1 MSNTSTDQELS
12 LEEKGDQLPAL
23 NFTFKNAQ
31 WLLLTVSALV
41 FSVYHI
47 AYGYSYFVNSD
58 QHTIISLCLS
68 VFLMVQLVEADLS
81 RISGKALFAAKVA
94 TSALLLYITY
104 YFVTRYSELLSR
116 ILNYTQMEYVF
127 ALVLIVLILLFTYF
141 RYGFFVS
148 GIVVLSVGYAMF
160 GSYIPGAFGH
170 SSISLARV
178 LERSSLVFDIGLFG
192 FLPGVG
198 AQWIVIFL
206 VYASLLIEFGA
217 LQLAI
222 DFGKRMNEH
231 LQSGVPQLAVVTS
244 FVMGSI
250 SGSAAANTATTGSV
264 TIPLMKSYGMDG
276 ETAAAIESNASSGGQ
291 VLPPIMGASA
301 FVMASFLN
309 ISYLDVVVG
318 ALLPA
323 VIFYLTVSITVYYV
337 SKGYDLSNSDT
348 DEEQILETT
357 QAANQPW
364 YVYLPLLASVLILI
378 YDLGIRQTG
387 PLTAGFHSVISLIGL
402 QLIWNM
408 VLTDDR
414 RSSLRDF
421 GRNLLVGLQKGA
433 IASAEIMVVLG
444 AIAIFVS
451 MLGSGNIVQE
461 LSFLMLGLSGEL
473 LFPLLLVA
481 MILSIMFGLG
491 MPTVAA
497 YVVVVVFVAPAVGD
511 LGISEFNT
519 HLFVFY
525 FAILSAITPPVALAA
540 VIASGIAEAS
550 FTQVAK
556 KAMIMGAPLFILPYT
571 IIYHPSI
578 AQWGSD
584 TPLTFIYLLATFAAI
599 VTIIH
604 FDLDYNEFVSGGIK
618 SVGVGVLVVIMFWGT
633 STIQMGGFVLAVL
646 VVVAFH
652 YLERQESITATPA

>member
-1 MSNTSTDQELS
+1 MSSSISEEELT
-12 LEEKGDQLPAL
+12 LEEKGDRLPSL
-23 NFTFKNAQ
+23 HFSLDNAQ
-31 WLLLTVSALV
+31 WLLLTLSAVV

-47 AYGYSYFVNSD
+47 LYSYTFIVNSD
-58 QHTIISLCLS
+58 QHTIISLGLS
-68 VFLMVQLVEADLS
+68 VFLMMQLVEADLS
-81 RISGKALFAAKVA
+81 KLTGKAFFVAKLIG
-94 TSALLLYITY
+94 SALMLYITY
-104 YFVTRYSELLSR
+104 YFVTRYSTLLTR
-116 ILNYTQMEYVF
+116 ILNYTQQEYIF
-127 ALVLIVLILLFTYF
+127 ALILVALILVFTYR
-141 RYGFFVS
+141 RYGVFITS
-148 GIVVLSVGYAMF
+148 VVILSFGYAML
-160 GSYIPGAFGH
+160 GSYIPGMLSH
-170 SSISLARV
+170 SSIDLARV
-178 LERSSLVFDIGLFG
+178 LQRSALVFDIGLFG

-217 LQLAI
+217 LQLAM
-222 DFGKRMNEH
+222 DFGRRLNRH

-276 ETAAAIESNASSGGQ
+276 ATAAAIEANASSGGQ

-309 ISYLDVVVG
+309 IRYLDVIVG

-323 VIFYLTVSITVYYV
+323 IIFYLTVSITVYYV
-337 SKGYDLSNSDT
+337 SKGYDLSEPKSG
-348 DEEQILETT
+348 EQLLETT
-357 QAANQPW
+357 QVADQPT
-364 YVYLPLLASVLILI
+364 YVYLPLLVSVLYLI
-378 YDLGIRQTG
+378 YDLGIVQVG
-387 PLTAGFHSVISLIGL
+387 PLTAGFHAVIILVVL

-408 VLTDDR
+408 IITNNR
-414 RSSLRDF
+414 GQALRDYS
-421 GRNLLVGLQKGA
+421 RNLVVGLQKGA

-444 AIAIFVS
+444 AVAIFIS
-451 MLGSGNIVQE
+451 MLGSGNVVQV
-461 LSFLMLGLSGEL
+461 LSFLMLNISGGL

-481 MILSIMFGLG
+481 MILSIIFGLG

-497 YVVVVVFVAPAVGD
+497 YVVVVVFVAPAVAD
-511 LGISEFNT
+511 LGIAEFNT

-550 FTQVAK
+550 FAQVAK
-556 KAMIMGAPLFILPYT
+556 KAMLMGAPLFILPYT

-578 AQWGSD
+578 SAWNSN
-584 TPLTFIYLLATFAAI
+584 TPLTFIYLLTTFIAI

-604 FDLDYNEFVSGGIK
+604 LNIDQNKYVSGAIK
-618 SVGVGVLVVIMFWGT
+618 IVAAGVLVAIMFWGT
-633 STIQMGGFVLAVL
+633 TTIQMAGFVLAVL
-646 VVVAFH
+646 VVVGFH
-652 YLERQESITATPA
+652 YLERRSSNVVTTI

>member
-1 MSNTSTDQELS
+1 MSSSISEEELT
-12 LEEKGDQLPAL
+12 LEEKGDRLPSL
-23 NFTFKNAQ
+23 HFSLDNAQ
-31 WLLLTVSALV
+31 WLLLTLSAVV

-47 AYGYSYFVNSD
+47 LYSYTFIVNSD
-58 QHTIISLCLS
+58 QHTIISLGLS
-68 VFLMVQLVEADLS
+68 VFLMMQLVEADLS
-81 RISGKALFAAKVA
+81 KLTGKAFFVAKLIG
-94 TSALLLYITY
+94 SALMLYITY
-104 YFVTRYSELLSR
+104 YFVTRYSTLLTR
-116 ILNYTQMEYVF
+116 ILNYTQQEYIF
-127 ALVLIVLILLFTYF
+127 ALIFVALILVFTYR
-141 RYGFFVS
+141 RYGVFITS
-148 GIVVLSVGYAMF
+148 VVILSFGYAML
-160 GSYIPGAFGH
+160 GSYIPGMLSH
-170 SSISLARV
+170 SSIDLARV
-178 LERSSLVFDIGLFG
+178 LQRSALVFDIGLFG

-217 LQLAI
+217 LQLAM
-222 DFGKRMNEH
+222 DFGRRLNRH

-276 ETAAAIESNASSGGQ
+276 ATAAAIEANASSGGQ

-309 ISYLDVVVG
+309 IRYLDVIVG

-323 VIFYLTVSITVYYV
+323 IIFYLTVSITVYYV
-337 SKGYDLSNSDT
+337 SKGYDLSEPKSG
-348 DEEQILETT
+348 EQLLETT
-357 QAANQPW
+357 QVADQPT
-364 YVYLPLLASVLILI
+364 YVYLPLLVSVLYLI
-378 YDLGIRQTG
+378 YDLGIVQVG
-387 PLTAGFHSVISLIGL
+387 PLTAGFHAVIILVVL

-408 VLTDDR
+408 IITNNR
-414 RSSLRDF
+414 GQALRDYS
-421 GRNLLVGLQKGA
+421 RNLVVGLQKGA

-444 AIAIFVS
+444 AVAIFIS
-451 MLGSGNIVQE
+451 MLGSGNVVQV
-461 LSFLMLGLSGEL
+461 LSFLMLNISGGL

-481 MILSIMFGLG
+481 MILSIIFGLG

-497 YVVVVVFVAPAVGD
+497 YVVVVVFVAPAVAD
-511 LGISEFNT
+511 LGIAEFNT

-550 FTQVAK
+550 FAQVAK
-556 KAMIMGAPLFILPYT
+556 KAMLMGAPLFILPYT

-578 AQWGSD
+578 SAWNSN
-584 TPLTFIYLLATFAAI
+584 TPLTFIYLLTTFIAI

-604 FDLDYNEFVSGGIK
+604 FNIDQNKYVSGAIK
-618 SVGVGVLVVIMFWGT
+618 IVAAGVLVAIMFWGT
-633 STIQMGGFVLAVL
+633 TTIQMAGFVLAVL
-646 VVVAFH
+646 VVVGFH
-652 YLERQESITATPA
+652 YLERRSSNVVTTI